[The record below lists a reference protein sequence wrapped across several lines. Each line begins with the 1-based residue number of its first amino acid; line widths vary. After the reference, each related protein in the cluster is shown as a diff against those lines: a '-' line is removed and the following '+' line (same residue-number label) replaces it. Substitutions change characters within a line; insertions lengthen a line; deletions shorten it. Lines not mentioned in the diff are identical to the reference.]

1 MYLYINAAKAVEQVN
16 AAGQRPLERGTLF
29 QDRDYPV
36 LNDYRAVLGGL
47 FRSLW
52 SLSPNQMSRVFEN
65 DYRAVLGGLF
75 RSLWSLSPN
84 QMSRVFERTS
94 FVDLGLV

>member
-1 MYLYINAAKAVEQVN
+1 MADPIADG
-16 AAGQRPLERGTLF
+16 GQDSDVDCEDQPARDGKFLLERGTLF

-52 SLSPNQMSRVFEN
+52 SLSASQCDRVFQQTQPR
-65 DYRAVLGGLF
+65 DL
-75 RSLWSLSPN
+75 SL
-84 QMSRVFERTS
+84 V
-94 FVDLGLV
+94 